1 MLNGP
6 LLTWRGRVDLKENR
20 EIFKNHEM
28 FKKTRRCQQ
37 RKRNTSVTSW
47 LKRKNLTNPVN
58 ALCVSYLDYTFLPP
72 LTLLNLESIALMKFS
87 VVSAYICI
95 LIKYI
100 I

>member
-1 MLNGP
+1 MRCLKKP
-6 LLTWRGRVDLKENR
+6 EDVSSKRETPQSSPDLK
-20 EIFKNHEM
+20 
-28 FKKTRRCQQ
+28 
-37 RKRNTSVTSW
+37 
-47 LKRKNLTNPVN
+47 KNLTNPVN
-58 ALCVSYLDYTFLPP
+58 ALCVSYLDYTSLPP

>member
-6 LLTWRGRVDLKENR
+6 LLTWRGRVDLRENR
-20 EIFKNHEM
+20 EILKNHEM

-37 RKRNTSVTSW
+37 QKRNTSVISW
-47 LKRKNLTNPVN
+47 LKKNLTNPVN
-58 ALCVSYLDYTFLPP
+58 ALCVSYLDYTSLPP